1 MMESEVVF
9 LPVAEIKPSF
19 YNPRCLDDRDEGMDD
34 LIASIREHGIL
45 QPVVVVPGEDG
56 MYEIVMG
63 ERRWRAAVALRWT
76 DIPCIVQKRKEDGA
90 GTGSDVSVLRRR
102 VVQQVIE
109 NTHRVGLGIFDEAR
123 GLRMAWIIEN
133 LSAVGRD
140 DVIADAMYAAQEME
154 PYPGM
159 APEVWQKIAFGM
171 CLDERAWEIMHPVPP
186 VSMKEFLERNGIAI
200 RPDTMRKKLDLLR
213 MPLDRQLWAMRH
225 QVKTPGLRAMMSL
238 PPIMQQVLQMMA
250 DREVDHRKK
259 SGEKTPVSM
268 ITQKLRTIRNS
279 IVQHRRSIGVSTLI
293 VLGVFPNTPQAK
305 EWIDALKMEDT
316 VMVGDATVRIYDLS
330 LALFPERYPELKED
344 DDGEVEG
351 EDDGE
356 DNANDG
362 KKTTHGGKEIN
373 GEDEQEEDSGTEASI
388 GSGGGDREEPRGIGG
403 GLFGRPGSGGGDRE
417 EPRGIGGGL
426 FGRPGSGGGDREEG
440 NDSEIQQED
449 NGEIGGIVGDEDRE
463 GWSSDKGDGREID
476 TVLQN
481 IRDIY
486 RMIPPSMRSVF
497 MEELGAMIHR
507 WRDTGVIEPESYD
520 R

>member
-1 MMESEVVF
+1 MHDDRGNPMMESEIVF

-45 QPVVVVPGEDG
+45 QPVVVVPGADG

-63 ERRWRAAVALRWT
+63 ERRWRAAVALGWT
-76 DIPCIVQKRKEDGA
+76 GIPCIVQKRKEDGT
-90 GTGSDVSVLRRR
+90 GTGSDVSVLQRR

-123 GLRMAWIIEN
+123 GLRMAWIIDN

-140 DVIADAMYAAQEME
+140 DVIAEAMQAAQEME

-259 SGEKTPVSM
+259 SGEKAPVSM
-268 ITQKLRTIRNS
+268 IIQKLRTIRNS

-330 LALFPERYPELKED
+330 LALFPERYPELKE
-344 DDGEVEG
+344 GEDASDRKEG
-351 EDDGE
+351 EDASDREETTNDGE
-356 DNANDG
+356 EMNE
-362 KKTTHGGKEIN
+362 GGEA
-373 GEDEQEEDSGTEASI
+373 ERDSGTESSV
-388 GSGGGDREEPRGIGG
+388 GSGSGEREEPRGIGG
-403 GLFGRPGSGGGDRE
+403 GLFGRSGSG
-417 EPRGIGGGL
+417 
-426 FGRPGSGGGDREEG
+426 SGEREEG
-440 NDSEIQQED
+440 NDSAIQKED
-449 NGEIGGIVGDEDRE
+449 NGGVGGIVGDEDRE
-463 GWSSDKGDGREID
+463 EWSGDEGDDREID

-486 RMIPPSMRSVF
+486 RMIHPAMRSVF
-497 MEELGAMIHR
+497 MEELGAMVHR
-507 WRDTGVIEPESYD
+507 WRDTGVIEPDSYD
-520 R
+520 RQ